1 MRYAQKYFWKALD
14 RISNLIELLIM
25 CHPQGFK
32 VLLGEVPPP
41 TSREIHEMMNAGRV
55 KMPDDFKPTSRSNET
70 EAERIVYDS
79 EYFEESV
86 KMADGWFY
94 INRGAREFK
103 KSDSRMWSIVVD
115 HVKFVGNASSRYGSK
130 LGYIAVTYGLA
141 PKTVTKYRN
150 EFSQKLARI
159 ILMPSEDEEDF
170 YLLPG

>member
-1 MRYAQKYFWKALD
+1 
-14 RISNLIELLIM
+14 
-25 CHPQGFK
+25 
-32 VLLGEVPPP
+32 
-41 TSREIHEMMNAGRV
+41 
-55 KMPDDFKPTSRSNET
+55 
-70 EAERIVYDS
+70 
-79 EYFEESV
+79 
-86 KMADGWFY
+86 MADGWFY

-141 PKTVTKYRN
+141 PKPVTKYRN
-150 EFSQKLARI
+150 ECPQKLARI